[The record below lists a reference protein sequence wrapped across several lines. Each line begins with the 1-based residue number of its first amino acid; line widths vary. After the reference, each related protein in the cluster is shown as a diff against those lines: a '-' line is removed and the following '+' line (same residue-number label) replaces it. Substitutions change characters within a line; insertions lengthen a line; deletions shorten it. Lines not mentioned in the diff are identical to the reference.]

1 MAVTKIDI
9 ASRALIM
16 IGANPISSF
25 TDGSTEALVVNN
37 IYEEIVEATLTRHK
51 WRFATGQKQL
61 SLLSAAP
68 TGRYEYAYQIPASPL
83 CLQIIAVTSNDH
95 AIPFSRYEDKIY
107 LDGYGST
114 STVIMDYIF
123 RQDESKFP
131 PYFRLALEYKLASIY
146 AGAVARDA
154 GMIKEFN
161 ELAERQLLI
170 ARNSESQETTS
181 NQIATNRFIE
191 NRRSTRTSG
200 FGLNG

>member
-37 IYEEIVEATLTRHK
+37 IYEEIVEASLTRHK

-107 LDGYGST
+107 LDGYGSD
-114 STVIMDYIF
+114 STVIMDYGF
-123 RQDESKFP
+123 RQDEDQFP
-131 PYFRLALEYKLASIY
+131 PHFRLALEYKLASIF
-146 AGAVARDA
+146 AGSIARDS
-154 GMIKEFN
+154 GMVREFD
-161 ELAERQLLI
+161 ELGERQLLI
-170 ARNSESQETTS
+170 AKNTDSQETT
-181 NQIATNRFIE
+181 TNILSTSRFITE
-191 NRRSTRTSG
+191 RRSSRSGLVTS
-200 FGLNG
+200 

>member
-9 ASRALIM
+9 SSRALIM

-37 IYEEIVEATLTRHK
+37 IYEEIVEASLTRHK

-95 AIPFSRYEDKIY
+95 AIPYSRYEDKIY
-107 LDGYGST
+107 LDGYGSN
-114 STVIMDYIF
+114 STVIMDYVF
-123 RQDESKFP
+123 RQDEDQFP
-131 PYFRLALEYKLASIY
+131 PHFRLALEYKLASIF
-146 AGAVARDA
+146 AGSIARDS
-154 GMIKEFN
+154 GMVREFD
-161 ELAERQLLI
+161 ELGERQLLI
-170 ARNSESQETTS
+170 AKNTDSQETTTKILS
-181 NQIATNRFIE
+181 TSRFITE
-191 NRRSTRTSG
+191 RRSSRSGLVTS
-200 FGLNG
+200 

>member
-1 MAVTKIDI
+1 MAVTKVDI

-37 IYEEIVEATLTRHK
+37 IYEEIVEASLTRHK

-107 LDGYGST
+107 LDGYGSD
-114 STVIMDYIF
+114 STVIMDYVF
-123 RQDESKFP
+123 RQDEDQFP
-131 PYFRLALEYKLASIY
+131 PHFRLALEYKLASIF
-146 AGAVARDA
+146 AGSIARDS
-154 GMIKEFN
+154 GMVREFD
-161 ELAERQLLI
+161 ELGERQLLI
-170 ARNSESQETTS
+170 AKNTDSQETTTKILS
-181 NQIATNRFIE
+181 TSRFITE
-191 NRRSTRTSG
+191 SRSSRSGLVTS
-200 FGLNG
+200 